1 VSDGLTR
8 QQRYYLKNK
17 ERLVQEARNKRA
29 KDPDKH
35 KGYVYKWKSRNPDR
49 ERARNLAQFGLT
61 IEDYDAMHE
70 AQGGVCAICK
80 QPETSSRNGKV
91 YRLAVDH
98 DHNTGEVRGLLCF
111 KCNSAMGSF
120 EKRGVP
126 LENVI
131 QFLGRETDCD

>member
-1 VSDGLTR
+1 MSEGFTR
-8 QQRYYLKNK
+8 QQRYYLKNQ
-17 ERLVQEARNKRA
+17 ERLVQEARDKRA
-29 KDPDKH
+29 KDPNKH

-49 ERARNLAQFGLT
+49 ERIRNLAQFGLT
-61 IEDYDAMHE
+61 IEDYDAMYTK
-70 AQGGVCAICK
+70 QGGVCAICQ

-98 DHNTGEVRGLLCF
+98 DHNTGKVRGLLCF

-126 LENVI
+126 LEKVI
-131 QFLGRETDCD
+131 QFLERETDCD

>member
-1 VSDGLTR
+1 MTEKLTR
-8 QQRYYLKNK
+8 QQRHYLKHQ
-17 ERLVQEARNKRA
+17 ERLRQEARDKRA
-29 KDPDKH
+29 KNPEKY
-35 KGYVYKWKSRNPDR
+35 KGYVRNWKSKNPDR
-49 ERARNLAQFGLT
+49 ERIRNLAQFGLT
-61 IEDYDAMHE
+61 IEDYDAMYK

-80 QPETSSRNGKV
+80 QPETSQRDGKV

-126 LENVI
+126 IENVLK
-131 QFLGRETDCD
+131 FLERESTSD